1 MTSVLLLVASAWLT
15 PEPGPW
21 GDDAFEAPSTSAS
34 ASARW
39 LPRLTL
45 RFTRR
50 AADAWWADSLRDALT
65 TPLGTTFEVRLE
77 WGADAASD

>member
-1 MTSVLLLVASAWLT
+1 MTSVLLLVASAWLS

-21 GDDAFEAPSTSAS
+21 GDDTFEATPAPTPAS
-34 ASARW
+34 VRW

-45 RFTRR
+45 RLTRR

-65 TPLGTTFEVRLE
+65 TPLGTTFELRLE